1 MKRFMLGRNISY
13 CLSSSGIIYH
23 ERGHSE
29 ATARQKLENRL
40 NLYVDLST
48 SGR

>member
-23 ERGHSE
+23 ERGQSE